1 MIRPFSA
8 GLMSSPQ
15 FRPMFGHG
23 FQGHFEATTRQ
34 PTSLNPQIP
43 LRVEVE
49 EMVETFHSQ
58 TTGSVRE
65 AVEAGVQI
73 FGF

>member
-8 GLMSSPQ
+8 GLMSSPH
-15 FRPMFGHG
+15 FRPMFGR
-23 FQGHFEATTRQ
+23 FQRHFEATTQQ

-43 LRVEVE
+43 LEVE

-65 AVEAGVQI
+65 AVEAGVQV